1 MKKEEEDFMAH
12 LLVDS
17 LLDFTILLAQKRVCY
32 IEFLI
37 IIILHL
43 EKDSILALSLAKDQI
58 YRKKSIFIT

>member
-17 LLDFTILLAQKRVCY
+17 LLAFTILLAQKRVCS

-37 IIILHL
+37 IIILPP
-43 EKDSILALSLAKDQI
+43 S
-58 YRKKSIFIT
+58 RKGFNSSFIPCQTF